1 MGKIPLV
8 ILSVL
13 LCASGNLRSVISHQS
28 QQQYCNISFS
38 GLNSESFSLKIIL
51 SIETSLQLATLLGVQ
66 RLYLSIHK
74 EVSHQSHGLSQGVP
88 LSGDEGFVLIGQ
100 AARPGHNKLSNLV
113 VQVVERLDRCKGSKR
128 VLG

>member
-1 MGKIPLV
+1 M
-8 ILSVL
+8 
-13 LCASGNLRSVISHQS
+13 
-28 QQQYCNISFS
+28 
-38 GLNSESFSLKIIL
+38 
-51 SIETSLQLATLLGVQ
+51 SIETSLRRATLLRVR

-88 LSGDEGFVLIGQ
+88 LSGDEGLVLVGQ
-100 AARPGHNKLSNLV
+100 ATRPGHNKLSNLV